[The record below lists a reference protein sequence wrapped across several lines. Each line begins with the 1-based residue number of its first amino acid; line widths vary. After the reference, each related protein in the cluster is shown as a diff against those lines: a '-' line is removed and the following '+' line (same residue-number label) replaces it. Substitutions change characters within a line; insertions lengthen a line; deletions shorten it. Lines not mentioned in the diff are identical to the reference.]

1 MIYVMMQD
9 DCDGCHSILRASTN
23 KAKIDRMV
31 DAANERAQKVHAI
44 REQIGEVI
52 TPIMAD
58 AYAKC
63 HKLFR
68 IGIEL
73 DESQLRAVNAE
84 NRAILYAA
92 REECSQIKFKMAV
105 DLGFFDLLEKGE
117 FSPDS
122 IPTQELTN
130 AMMTLMTDLAQGGY
144 YTEEV
149 EEV

>member
-1 MIYVMMQD
+1 MIYLMMQD

-23 KAKIDRMV
+23 KAKIDRIV

-52 TPIMAD
+52 NPIMTD

-68 IGIEL
+68 IGIN
-73 DESQLRAVNAE
+73 DETQLNAVSAE
-84 NRAILYAA
+84 NRAILAAA

-105 DLGFFDLLEKGE
+105 ELGFFDLLEKGD
-117 FSPDS
+117 FSPAS
-122 IPTQELTN
+122 TPTQELTN